1 MTLRE
6 LPVRTI
12 AGEDITLAA
21 FAGRAL
27 LVVNVASQCGATP
40 QYAGLQ
46 ELHRRYEERGLTVLG
61 FPCNQFGEQEPGD
74 GEEINRFCTTTYGVS
89 FPMFDKVEV
98 NGPARHPLFAEL
110 TKAADAQGRAGAVR
124 WNFEK
129 FLVAPN
135 DRVVGRFRTD
145 VAPDDPALIA
155 AVEAC
160 LPQS

>member
-12 AGEDITLAA
+12 TGEDITLEE
-21 FAGRAL
+21 FNGRAL

-40 QYAGLQ
+40 QYAGLE
-46 ELHRRYEERGLTVLG
+46 ELYRRYNERGLTVLG

-74 GEEINRFCTTTYGVS
+74 AAEINRFCTTTYGVS
-89 FPMFDKVEV
+89 FPMFSKVEV

-110 TKAADAQGRAGAVR
+110 TKAADAEGRAGAIR

-135 DRVVGRFRTD
+135 DRVVGRFRTG
-145 VAPDDPALIA
+145 VTPDDPALVA
-155 AVEAC
+155 AIEAS
-160 LPQS
+160 LPQR